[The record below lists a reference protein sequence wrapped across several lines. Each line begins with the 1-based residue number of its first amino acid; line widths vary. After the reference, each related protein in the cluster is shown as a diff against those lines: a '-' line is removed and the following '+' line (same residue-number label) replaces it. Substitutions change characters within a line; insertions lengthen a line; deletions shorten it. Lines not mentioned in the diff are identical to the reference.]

1 MRKIYLAF
9 VPVFIM
15 VSVLL
20 VSCIQSG
27 TVPKISPGEE
37 AFVLHCRVCHA
48 TGGNVLN
55 PAKTLHHNALAKNGI
70 MTAVDI
76 VAKMRNPGPKM
87 TKFDESTIPDK
98 TAHAIADYILEAF
111 K

>member
-1 MRKIYLAF
+1 MRKIHLAF
-9 VPVFIM
+9 IPMFIM
-15 VSVLL
+15 VSILPI
-20 VSCIQSG
+20 SCIQIG

-48 TGGNVLN
+48 TGGNVLD
-55 PAKTLHHNALAKNGI
+55 PAKTLHHKDLAKNGI
-70 MTAVDI
+70 VTAADI

-87 TKFDESTIPDK
+87 TKFGESVIPDR